1 MIKKAIIP
9 FGLVL
14 LLIGLSRGIEVTAAP
29 VLDQYD
35 VPRSIVNTPRV
46 SHSVEQGGG
55 PSTLN
60 SLGLTELIS
69 GNATRTNLPTPRI
82 FDRNLI

>member
-29 VLDQYD
+29 LLDRYD
-35 VPRSIVNTPRV
+35 VP
-46 SHSVEQGGG
+46 
-55 PSTLN
+55 
-60 SLGLTELIS
+60 LGEVL
-69 GNATRTNLPTPRI
+69 
-82 FDRNLI
+82 